1 MKRCINLAIVTSYT
15 NRVLIVHNLC
25 KHIIFYTKHKKP
37 IEWLTDQRFQPRRV
51 DNTITINEPHMRC
64 STLYQ
69 LYCLKNVK
77 NTHEG
82 ALTLAITMRINEEHR
97 RTDKTD

>member
-1 MKRCINLAIVTSYT
+1 MLYALPVVLFKKR
-15 NRVLIVHNLC
+15 
-25 KHIIFYTKHKKP
+25 
-37 IEWLTDQRFQPRRV
+37 E
-51 DNTITINEPHMRC
+51 
-64 STLYQ
+64 
-69 LYCLKNVK
+69 